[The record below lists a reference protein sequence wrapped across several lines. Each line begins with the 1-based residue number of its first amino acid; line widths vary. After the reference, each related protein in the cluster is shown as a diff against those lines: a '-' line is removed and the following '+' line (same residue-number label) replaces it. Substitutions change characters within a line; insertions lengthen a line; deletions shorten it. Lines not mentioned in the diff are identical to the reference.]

1 MADTLAQRLQQV
13 ASALESFQQQPL
25 PLAAE
30 GLLKTLGYSSD
41 KRIDLGNKP
50 TDFVAKLRQFSQTPS
65 AFEDARAEVAS
76 WRSAHFLFQLTN
88 DEIPSLMLGQR
99 SFSTAD
105 SVHAQQLESFLF
117 LAIALDGE
125 DWSRS
130 ALARITRELNR
141 AFPMPAIVMFQ
152 HGNRLSVAVIDRR
165 AHKRDAA
172 RDVMTDRISIIKD
185 IRCSQPHAAHLRI
198 LAALA
203 ADTLA
208 ESAKRPSNFR
218 ELYDA
223 WLSAL
228 SVQELNKKF
237 YTELAHWYFWARTQV
252 QFPPAAP
259 KDDEGFQSIA
269 VIRLLTR
276 LIFVWFIKEKGLVPD
291 RLFDAQALSSFLK
304 ESPLE
309 PDGFGYYQAI
319 LQNLFFAT
327 LNVELGDDEQ
337 GRARRRWA
345 DTKVVSEH
353 YLVPNIY
360 RFSEQF
366 KEPDEALDK
375 LFGSVPFLNG
385 GLFECL
391 DRELTEPDLKRDPTQ
406 RRFATEEKARSKT
419 YLVLRADGFSRR
431 AESQARVPNRI
442 FFGSTKADLSGP
454 LGDTKRSRDVEVKGL
469 LDIFAN
475 YKFTVDEN
483 TPVEEEVALDPEL
496 LGKVFENLLASYNK
510 DTKTSARKQS
520 GSFYTPR
527 VVVDYM
533 VDEALVVAFSNALL
547 GAHAGTLAGHPAS
560 HRAPTVNDVLDLGTS
575 SGDLALDAPDVPDA
589 PDGDVVDATPDRPQ
603 ADGTATR
610 LRHLLGYREEA
621 HRFSAPEVETLI
633 AAIEQLKVL
642 DPACGSGAYPMG
654 VLAKLVHVLRKL
666 DPDNRLWRARN
677 RAPLEAQLAAAKTT
691 PDPASRAQ
699 RVDDAQAAFRKFDTT
714 FDANQADYT
723 RKLFLIE
730 KCIHGVDIQPIAVQI
745 AKLRFFIALIVEQK
759 KREGLDNFGLTSLPN
774 LETKIVAADSLLPI
788 PRQGKQQSLLDD
800 PRIAEVEEA
809 LREAS
814 AGYFSARTRRIKLA
828 RRERIQLLHD
838 RLCALLQ
845 ENSLVT
851 VADAR
856 RMAAY
861 DPFDQ
866 NAHAGFFDVEWMF
879 GMHRDARHGE
889 GVFDIVIGNPPYVRH
904 EELADYKPQFK
915 KLYECASG
923 TADLYVY
930 FYERSMQLLKPQ
942 GALSFITS
950 NKWYRAGYG
959 KALRTYL
966 RGHARL
972 LSIIDFGDE
981 AVFTALAYPTIV
993 IAQKRD
999 LPLNPPPEADKV
1011 RALNWS
1017 KEQEVE
1023 QFPMVFAS
1031 TAFAVPQSELK
1042 PGGWQLEPPVQRQL
1056 LQRLRIAGTPLG
1068 DYCKGRFY
1076 YGIKTGLNEAFV
1088 IDGARRNE
1096 LIAKDARS
1104 AEIIKPYLRGR
1115 DVQRW
1120 CATPEDQ
1127 WLIFIPWHF
1136 PLHEDTSIAQAS
1148 SQAERLFRRDFPAV
1162 YSHLKQFMPQLQG
1175 RDQRETGILYEW
1187 YALQRFREF
1196 WREFETPKIVLR
1208 RFMDKPTY
1216 AYDDRGFYINNA
1228 LSIVAGATPFLACVL
1243 NSPCTWWFLKAT
1255 CTDLQGGFIQAHN
1268 NNQAP
1273 IPIPKA
1279 TDDERTAL
1287 DGLGRV
1293 LCVSAAGGFG
1303 ARFEQ
1308 LINGLVYELFF
1319 PEDLHAAGI
1328 RLFDACERE
1337 HITRLSA
1344 LQGPALQTEAEALA
1358 ERIFSNSHPIYA
1370 MLFDLQALDVVRTI
1384 EARD

>member
-1 MADTLAQRLQQV
+1 M
-13 ASALESFQQQPL
+13 
-25 PLAAE
+25 
-30 GLLKTLGYSSD
+30 
-41 KRIDLGNKP
+41 
-50 TDFVAKLRQFSQTPS
+50 
-65 AFEDARAEVAS
+65 
-76 WRSAHFLFQLTN
+76 
-88 DEIPSLMLGQR
+88 
-99 SFSTAD
+99 
-105 SVHAQQLESFLF
+105 
-117 LAIALDGE
+117 
-125 DWSRS
+125 
-130 ALARITRELNR
+130 
-141 AFPMPAIVMFQ
+141 
-152 HGNRLSVAVIDRR
+152 
-165 AHKRDAA
+165 
-172 RDVMTDRISIIKD
+172 
-185 IRCSQPHAAHLRI
+185 
-198 LAALA
+198 
-203 ADTLA
+203 
-208 ESAKRPSNFR
+208 
-218 ELYDA
+218 
-223 WLSAL
+223 
-228 SVQELNKKF
+228 
-237 YTELAHWYFWARTQV
+237 
-252 QFPPAAP
+252 
-259 KDDEGFQSIA
+259 
-269 VIRLLTR
+269 
-276 LIFVWFIKEKGLVPD
+276 IFVWFIKEKGLVPE
-291 RLFDAQALSSFLK
+291 RLFDAQALGGFLK

-327 LNVELGDDEQ
+327 LNVELGDDEH

-345 DTKVVSEH
+345 ADTKAANEH

-366 KEPDEALDK
+366 KKPDQALDE
-375 LFGSVPFLNG
+375 LFGGVPFLNG

-406 RRFATEEKARSKT
+406 RKLATEEKTRSRT

-442 FFGSTKADLSGP
+442 FFGSTQADLSSA
-454 LGDTKRSRDVEVKGL
+454 LGDTKRSRDIEVKGL

-510 DTKTSARKQS
+510 DTKKNARKQS

-533 VDEALVVAFSNALL
+533 VDEALVVAFSNALE
-547 GAHAGTLAGHPAS
+547 GSAESKNFA
-560 HRAPTVNDVLDLGTS
+560 
-575 SGDLALDAPDVPDA
+575 
-589 PDGDVVDATPDRPQ
+589 
-603 ADGTATR
+603 AD
-610 LRHLLGYREEA
+610 LRHLLGYREEV

-633 AAIEQLKVL
+633 SAIEQLKVL

-699 RVDDAQAAFRKFDTT
+699 RVDDAEAALRKFDAT

-788 PRQGKQQSLLDD
+788 PRQDKQKSLLDD

-814 AGYFSARTRRIKLA
+814 AGYFSARTRRTKLA
-828 RRERIQLLHD
+828 RRERIQQLHD

-851 VADAR
+851 GADAQ

-966 RGHARL
+966 RSHARL
-972 LSIIDFGDE
+972 LSIIDFGDTG
-981 AVFTALAYPTIV
+981 VFDALAYPTIV

-999 LPLNPPPEADKV
+999 APLNPPPESDEV
-1011 RALNWS
+1011 LALAWG
-1017 KEQEVE
+1017 KELAIE
-1023 QFPMVFAS
+1023 QFPLIFAES
-1031 TAFAVPQSELK
+1031 AFAVPQSELK
-1042 PGGWQLEPPVQRQL
+1042 VEGWHLELPLKRQL
-1056 LQRLRIAGTPLG
+1056 LQRLRKAGTPLG
-1068 DYCKGRFY
+1068 EYCKGRFY

-1088 IDGARRNE
+1088 IDGLRRAQ
-1096 LIAKDARS
+1096 LIADDPKS
-1104 AEIIKPYLRGR
+1104 AEVIKPYLRGR
-1115 DVQRW
+1115 DVKRW
-1120 CATPEDQ
+1120 RATSEDL
-1127 WLIFIPWHF
+1127 WLLYIPWHF
-1136 PLHEDTSIAQAS
+1136 PLHLDSSIVGAS
-1148 SQAERLFRRDFPAV
+1148 KDAERAFKSQYPAV
-1162 YSHLKQFMPQLQG
+1162 YSHLKGFKAELTA
-1175 RDQRETGILYEW
+1175 RNAAETGIRYEW
-1187 YALQRFREF
+1187 YALQRWGADYWQEF
-1196 WREFETPKIVLR
+1196 VEPKIVLG
-1208 RFMDKPTY
+1208 RFMDKATY
-1216 AYDDRGFYINNA
+1216 SFDADGRYPNNA
-1228 LSIVAGATPFLACVL
+1228 LSMIAGATPFLACVL
-1243 NSPCTWWFLKAT
+1243 NSSTSWWFLKST

-1273 IPIPKA
+1273 IPVPSS
-1279 TDDERTAL
+1279 
-1287 DGLGRV
+1287 
-1293 LCVSAAGGFG
+1293 SAAQRGLLDAIGQTLASG
-1303 ARFEQ
+1303 LLLNTTARFEQ

-1319 PEDLHAAGI
+1319 PDDLHAAGI

-1337 HITRLSA
+1337 QITRLA
-1344 LQGPALQTEAEALA
+1344 TLQGAALQTEAEALA

-1370 MLFDLQALDVVRTI
+1370 MLFDLQALDVVRII

>member
-1 MADTLAQRLQQV
+1 MADAQAQRLQQI
-13 ASALESFQQQPL
+13 AGALDSFNQQPL
-25 PLAAE
+25 PLAAA

-41 KRIDLGNKP
+41 KSIDLGSRP
-50 TDFVAKLRQFSQTPS
+50 ADFVAKLRQFSQTPS
-65 AFEDARAEVAS
+65 AFDDVRAEVAQ
-76 WRSAHFLFQLTN
+76 WHSAHFLFQLTN

-99 SFSTAD
+99 SFSTAA
-105 SVHAQQLESFLF
+105 SVHAQQLESFVF
-117 LAIALDGE
+117 LAIALNSE

-141 AFPMPAIVMFQ
+141 AFPMPAIVVFR
-152 HGNRLSVAVIDRR
+152 HGSRLSIAVIDRR

-185 IRCSQPHAAHLRI
+185 IRFSQPHAAHLRI

-203 ADTLA
+203 ADTLS

-223 WLSAL
+223 WLNAL

-276 LIFVWFIKEKGLVPD
+276 LIFVWFIKEKGLVPE

-309 PDGFGYYQAI
+309 PDGHGYYQAI

-327 LNVELGDDEQ
+327 LNVELGDDEH

-345 DTKVVSEH
+345 DTKAVSEH

-366 KEPDEALDK
+366 NNPNQALDE
-375 LFGSVPFLNG
+375 LFGAVPFLNG

-406 RRFATEEKARSKT
+406 RKFATEERARTKT

-431 AESQARVPNRI
+431 AESQARVPNRV
-442 FFGSTKADLSGP
+442 FFGSTQADLSSA
-454 LGDTKRSRDVEVKGL
+454 LGDSKRSRDIEVKGL

-533 VDEALVVAFSNALL
+533 VDEALVVAFSNAF
-547 GAHAGTLAGHPAS
+547 ASTASTPAPDR
-560 HRAPTVNDVLDLGTS
+560 RATTVNAVLDLGPGG
-575 SGDLALDAPDVPDA
+575 GDLDLDVPATLASDE
-589 PDGDVVDATPDRPQ
+589 GDVTPAPARD
-603 ADGTATR
+603 DSMTTR

-621 HRFSAPEVETLI
+621 HRFSAPEAETLI
-633 AAIEQLKVL
+633 SAIEQLKVL

-677 RAPLEAQLAAAKTT
+677 RAGLEKQLLIAKNET
-691 PDPASRAQ
+691 PDPAARAQ
-699 RVDDAQAAFRKFDTT
+699 RVDDAEAALRKFDAT

-788 PRQGKQQSLLDD
+788 PRQDKQKSLLDD

-814 AGYFSARTRRIKLA
+814 AGYFSARTRRTKVA
-828 RRERIQLLHD
+828 RRERIQQLHD
-838 RLCALLQ
+838 RLCELLQ

-851 VADAR
+851 GADAQ

-950 NKWYRAGYG
+950 NKWYRSGYG
-959 KALRTYL
+959 KALRTYM
-966 RGHARL
+966 RSHAKL
-972 LSIIDFGDE
+972 MSIIDFGDE

-993 IAQKRD
+993 VAQKRESPVMSQRETNEV
-999 LPLNPPPEADKV
+999 L
-1011 RALNWS
+1011 ALNWS
-1017 KEQEVE
+1017 KDQSID
-1023 QFPMVFAS
+1023 QFPLVFAYE
-1031 TAFAVPQSELK
+1031 AFEVSQADLK
-1042 PGGWQLEPPVQRQL
+1042 PEGWQLERPVKRQL
-1056 LQRLRIAGTPLG
+1056 LQRMRLAGLPLG
-1068 DYCKGRFY
+1068 KYCDEHFY

-1088 IDGARRNE
+1088 IDSEQRAQ
-1096 LIAKDARS
+1096 LIAEDPKS
-1104 AEIIKPYLRGR
+1104 AEIIKPFVRGR
-1115 DVQRW
+1115 DVKRW
-1120 CATPEDQ
+1120 NV
-1127 WLIFIPWHF
+1127 
-1136 PLHEDTSIAQAS
+1136 AQQGLWIVFARHGIDIK
-1148 SQAERLFRRDFPAV
+1148 QFPAIHS
-1162 YSHLKQFMPQLQG
+1162 YLKHFKKRLMPRPDSWDESRQG
-1175 RDQRETGILYEW
+1175 TWPGRKAGSYKW
-1187 YALQRFREF
+1187 
-1196 WREFETPKIVLR
+1196 FEIQDNVAYWEYFESPKIVYPDIYLHQS
-1208 RFMDKPTY
+1208 FSWDTQGLYPANTCYFIPTDEKWLCGLLNTP
-1216 AYDDRGFYINNA
+1216 AIEWFYEQIANR
-1228 LSIVAGATPFLACVL
+1228 I
-1243 NSPCTWWFLKAT
+1243 
-1255 CTDLQGGFIQAHN
+1255 QGGYLRAFSDRMQTV
-1268 NNQAP
+1268 P
-1273 IPIPKA
+1273 IPPASLAQQTIIEALVTAVIEIDDPK
-1279 TDDERTAL
+1279 
-1287 DGLGRV
+1287 V
-1293 LCVSAAGGFG
+1293 
-1303 ARFEQ
+1303 EQ

-1319 PEDLHAAGI
+1319 PNDLHTAGI

-1337 HITRLSA
+1337 HIARLA
-1344 LQGPALQTEAEALA
+1344 TLEGAKLQTEAEALA

-1370 MLFDLQALDVVRTI
+1370 MLFDLQALDVVRLI

>member
-1 MADTLAQRLQQV
+1 MADAQAQRRLQI
-13 ASALESFQQQPL
+13 ASALDSFNQQPL
-25 PLAAE
+25 PIAAA

-41 KRIDLGNKP
+41 KSIALSSRP
-50 TDFVAKLRQFSQTPS
+50 ADFVAELRQFSQTPS
-65 AFEDARAEVAS
+65 AFDDARAEVAL
-76 WRSAHFLFQLTN
+76 WRGAHFLFQLTN
-88 DEIPSLMLGQR
+88 DEIPSLMLGQC
-99 SFSTAD
+99 SFSTAA
-105 SVHAQQLESFLF
+105 SVHAQQVESFVF

-141 AFPMPAIVMFQ
+141 AFPMPAIVVFR
-152 HGNRLSVAVIDRR
+152 HGMRLSIAVIDRR

-185 IRCSQPHAAHLRI
+185 IRFGKPHTAHLHI

-203 ADTLA
+203 ADNLS

-223 WLSAL
+223 WLNAL

-276 LIFVWFIKEKGLVPD
+276 LIFVWFIKEKGLVPE
-291 RLFDAQALSSFLK
+291 RLFDAQALGGFLK
-304 ESPLE
+304 ESPRD
-309 PDGFGYYQAI
+309 PDGYGYYQAI

-345 DTKVVSEH
+345 DTKAVSAH

-360 RFSEQF
+360 RFAEAF
-366 KEPDEALDK
+366 KNPDQALDE
-375 LFGSVPFLNG
+375 LFGEIPFLNG

-391 DRELTEPDLKRDPTQ
+391 DRELTDRDLQRDPGL
-406 RRFATEEKARSKT
+406 RELATEEKTRNKT

-431 AESQARVPNRI
+431 AESQAKVPNRI
-442 FFGSTKADLSGP
+442 FFGSTQADLSSA
-454 LGDTKRSRDVEVKGL
+454 LGDTKKARDIAVKGL

-510 DTKTSARKQS
+510 DTKTTARKQS

-533 VDEALVVAFSNALL
+533 VDEALVVAFSNAFLS
-547 GAHAGTLAGHPAS
+547 AIPSAAAAPATGR
-560 HRAPTVNDVLDLGTS
+560 RAPKVNAINAVLDFGLG
-575 SGDLALDAPDVPDA
+575 SGDLALDTPAAPTDDEGEAVNVA
-589 PDGDVVDATPDRPQ
+589 SAATAGDD
-603 ADGTATR
+603 TAAR
-610 LRHLLGYREEA
+610 LRHLLGYRDEA
-621 HRFSAPEVETLI
+621 HRFSTPEVETLI
-633 AAIEQLKVL
+633 SAIEQLKVL

-666 DPDNRLWRARN
+666 DHDNQRWRARN

-699 RVDDAQAAFRKFDTT
+699 RVDDAESALRKFDTT

-759 KREGLDNFGLTSLPN
+759 KREGLENYGLTSLPN
-774 LETKIVAADSLLPI
+774 LETKIVAADTLLPI
-788 PRQGKQQSLLDD
+788 PRQNRQASLLDD

-814 AGYFSARTRRIKLA
+814 AGYFSARTRSTKLK
-828 RRERIQLLHD
+828 RRASVQQLHD
-838 RLCALLQ
+838 RLCELLQ

-851 VADAR
+851 QADAR

-866 NAHAGFFDVEWMF
+866 NGHADFFDVEWMF

-904 EELADYKPQFK
+904 EELAEYKPLFK

-959 KALRTYL
+959 KGLRTYL
-966 RGHARL
+966 RSHAKLR
-972 LSIIDFGDE
+972 SIIDFGDE

-993 IAQKRD
+993 IAQKR
-999 LPLNPPPEADKV
+999 EAPQDPSETDEIL
-1011 RALNWS
+1011 ALNWS
-1017 KEQEVE
+1017 KEQTVE
-1023 QFPMVFAS
+1023 QFPLVFAES
-1031 TAFAVPQSELK
+1031 AFAVQQGGLK
-1042 PGGWQLEPPVQRQL
+1042 PGGWQIEPPVKRQL
-1056 LQRLRIAGTPLG
+1056 LQRLRNAGTPLG
-1068 DYCKGRFY
+1068 QYCKGRFY

-1088 IDGARRNE
+1088 IDGERRAQ
-1096 LIAKDARS
+1096 LITDDPKS
-1104 AEIIKPYLRGR
+1104 AEIIKPFLRGK
-1115 DVQRW
+1115 DVKRW
-1120 CATPEDQ
+1120 RLDPQDRWIVFTRHGVD
-1127 WLIFIPWHF
+1127 I
-1136 PLHEDTSIAQAS
+1136 
-1148 SQAERLFRRDFPAV
+1148 ERFPAIHA
-1162 YSHLKQFMPQLQG
+1162 YLKRFKKQLMPRPAEWDEERHGSWPG
-1175 RDQRETGILYEW
+1175 RKAGSYEW
-1187 YALQRFREF
+1187 YEIQDNVAY
-1196 WREFETPKIVLR
+1196 WKEFELPKIIYPDIALSPQ
-1208 RFMDKPTY
+1208 FAWDE
-1216 AYDDRGFYINNA
+1216 RGFFGADTTFFIPSPPQHLLALLNSSVCSWFLSQISPSVQNGYFRFKSIYCEQIPIPSVHLLHANA
-1228 LSIVAGATPFLACVL
+1228 LSSLGAAVAL
-1243 NSPCTWWFLKAT
+1243 SE
-1255 CTDLQGGFIQAHN
+1255 H
-1268 NNQAP
+1268 
-1273 IPIPKA
+1273 
-1279 TDDERTAL
+1279 
-1287 DGLGRV
+1287 
-1293 LCVSAAGGFG
+1293 SS

-1319 PEDLHAAGI
+1319 PDDLHDAGI
-1328 RLFDACERE
+1328 RLFDACEHE
-1337 HITRLSA
+1337 NVAHLAT
-1344 LQGPALQTEAEALA
+1344 LQGTALQTEAEALGD
-1358 ERIFSNSHPIYA
+1358 RIFSNSHPIYA
-1370 MLFDLQALDVVRTI
+1370 MLFDLQALDVVRII

>member
-1 MADTLAQRLQQV
+1 MADAQAQRLQQI
-13 ASALESFQQQPL
+13 ASALDSFSQQAL
-25 PLAAE
+25 PLAAV

-41 KRIDLGNKP
+41 KTIDLGSRP
-50 TDFVAKLRQFSQTPS
+50 ADFVARLHQFSQTPS
-65 AFEDARAEVAS
+65 AFDDARAKVAQ

-99 SFSTAD
+99 SFSTAA
-105 SVHAQQLESFLF
+105 SVHAQQLESFVF

-141 AFPMPAIVMFQ
+141 AFPMPAIVAFR
-152 HGNRLSVAVIDRR
+152 HEDRLSIAVIDRR

-185 IRCSQPHAAHLRI
+185 IRFSQPHAAHLRI

-203 ADTLA
+203 ADTLS

-223 WLSAL
+223 WLNAL

-276 LIFVWFIKEKGLVPD
+276 LIFVWFIKEKGLVPE
-291 RLFDAQALSSFLK
+291 RLFDAQALGGFLK

-309 PDGFGYYQAI
+309 PDGCGYYQAI

-345 DTKVVSEH
+345 DTKAVSEH

-360 RFSEQF
+360 RFAEQF
-366 KEPDEALDK
+366 NNPDQALDE
-375 LFGSVPFLNG
+375 LFGAVPFLNG

-391 DRELTEPDLKRDPTQ
+391 DRELTEPDLKRDPAQ
-406 RRFATEEKARSKT
+406 RKFATEEKTRSRT
-419 YLVLRADGFSRR
+419 FLVLRADGFSRR

-442 FFGSTKADLSGP
+442 FFGSTQADLSGA
-454 LGDTKRSRDVEVKGL
+454 LGDTKRSRDIEVKGL

-510 DTKTSARKQS
+510 DTKTTARKQS

-533 VDEALVVAFSNALL
+533 VDEALVVAFSNAFTST
-547 GAHAGTLAGHPAS
+547 ASTPAP
-560 HRAPTVNDVLDLGTS
+560 HRRATTVNAVLDLGPGG
-575 SGDLALDAPDVPDA
+575 GDLDLDVP
-589 PDGDVVDATPDRPQ
+589 ATLASDEDSAVPARD
-603 ADGTATR
+603 DSMATR

-621 HRFSAPEVETLI
+621 HRFSAAETETLI
-633 AAIEQLKVL
+633 SAIEQLKVL

-677 RAPLEAQLAAAKTT
+677 RTPLEAQLVAAKTT

-699 RVDDAQAAFRKFDTT
+699 RVDDAEAALRKFAAT

-759 KREGLDNFGLTSLPN
+759 KREGLANFGLTSLPN

-788 PRQGKQQSLLDD
+788 PRQDKQKSLLDD
-800 PRIAEVEEA
+800 PRIAEVEDA

-814 AGYFSARTRRIKLA
+814 AGYFSARTRRTKLA
-828 RRERIQLLHD
+828 RRERIQQLHD

-851 VADAR
+851 GADAQ

-879 GMHRDARHGE
+879 GMHRDPRHGE

-904 EELADYKPQFK
+904 EELAEYKPQFK

-966 RGHARL
+966 RSHARL
-972 LSIIDFGDE
+972 LSIINFGDTD
-981 AVFTALAYPTIV
+981 VFDALAYPTIV
-993 IAQKRD
+993 IARKRD
-999 LPLNPPPEADKV
+999 MPLNPPPDADEV
-1011 RALNWS
+1011 LALNWS
-1017 KEQEVE
+1017 KEQPVE
-1023 QFPMVFAS
+1023 QFPIVFLES
-1031 TAFAVPQSELK
+1031 AFPVPQGELK
-1042 PGGWQLEPPVQRQL
+1042 TEGWQLELPLERKL
-1056 LQRLRIAGTPLG
+1056 LQRMRLAGMPLG
-1068 DYCKGRFY
+1068 EYCGGRFY
-1076 YGIKTGLNEAFV
+1076 YGIKTGFNDAFIV
-1088 IDGARRNE
+1088 DGERRAQLVRDDPN
-1096 LIAKDARS
+1096 AAS
-1104 AEIIKPYLRGR
+1104 IIRPLLRGR
-1115 DVQRW
+1115 DLKRW
-1120 CATPEDQ
+1120 RVEFAD
-1127 WLIFIPWHF
+1127 WYLIRVESSENRDHPWSGM
-1136 PLHEDTSIAQAS
+1136 PARE
-1148 SQAERLFRRDFPAV
+1148 AERSFARAFPSVRDFFHEHRQALV
-1162 YSHLKQFMPQLQG
+1162 DRYDQG
-1175 RDQRETGILYEW
+1175 KFFWELRACAYWAEFDQ
-1187 YALQRFREF
+1187 
-1196 WREFETPKIVLR
+1196 PKIILG

-1216 AYDDRGFYINNA
+1216 AFDADGRYTNNA
-1228 LSIVAGATPFLACVL
+1228 LSMIAGVTPFLACVL
-1243 NSPCTWWFLKAT
+1243 NSSTSWWFLKST

-1268 NNQAP
+1268 SNQTP
-1273 IPIPKA
+1273 IPVPNSSVAQRDLLDVIGQ
-1279 TDDERTAL
+1279 TLAL
-1287 DGLGRV
+1287 SPLSNTR
-1293 LCVSAAGGFG
+1293 AQ
-1303 ARFEQ
+1303 FEQ
-1308 LINGLVYELFF
+1308 LVNGLVYELFF
-1319 PEDLHAAGI
+1319 PDDLHTAGI

-1337 HITRLSA
+1337 HITHLA
-1344 LQGPALQTEAEALA
+1344 TLQGAALQTEADALA

-1370 MLFDLQALDVVRTI
+1370 MLFDLQALDVVRII
-1384 EARD
+1384 EERD

>member
-1 MADTLAQRLQQV
+1 MADPQAQRLQQIADALGSFRQQALPV
-13 ASALESFQQQPL
+13 ATV
-25 PLAAE
+25 
-30 GLLKTLGYSSD
+30 GLLGVLGYRSD
-41 KRIDLGNKP
+41 KTVDLGKQP
-50 TDFVAKLRQFSQTPS
+50 ADFVANLSQLSRAPS
-65 AFEDARAEVAS
+65 TFDAARAEVTQ
-76 WRSAHFLFQLTN
+76 WRSAYFVFQLTN
-88 DEIPSLMLGQR
+88 DEIPSLMLGQG
-99 SFSTAD
+99 SFSTAAA
-105 SVHAQQLESFLF
+105 VHPQQIESFVF
-117 LAIALDGE
+117 LAIALEGE

-130 ALARITRELNR
+130 ALARIARELNR
-141 AFPMPAIVMFQ
+141 AFPMPAIVVFR
-152 HGNRLSVAVIDRR
+152 HGDRLSIAVIDRR

-172 RDVMTDRISIIKD
+172 HDVMTDRISIIKD
-185 IRCSQPHAAHLRI
+185 IRLSQPHAAHLRI

-203 ADTLA
+203 ADTLGQ
-208 ESAKRPSNFR
+208 SAKRPNNFR

-223 WLSAL
+223 WLNAL
-228 SVQELNKKF
+228 SVQELNRKF

-276 LIFVWFIKEKGLVPD
+276 LIFVWFIKEKGLVPE
-291 RLFDAQALSSFLK
+291 RLFDAHALGSFLK
-304 ESPLE
+304 ESPLD
-309 PDGFGYYQAI
+309 PDGCGYYQAI

-345 DTKVVSEH
+345 DTKAVSEH

-360 RFSEQF
+360 RFAEQF
-366 KEPDEALDK
+366 KQPDQALDE
-375 LFGSVPFLNG
+375 LFGAVPFLNG

-391 DRELTEPDLKRDPTQ
+391 DRELTEPDLKRDSLLRQ
-406 RRFATEEKARSKT
+406 FATEEKTRSRT

-431 AESQARVPNRI
+431 VDSQARVPNRV
-442 FFGSTKADLSGP
+442 FFGSTQADLSGA
-454 LGDTKRSRDVEVKGL
+454 LGDTKRSRHVEVKGL

-496 LGKVFENLLASYNK
+496 LGKVFENLLASFNK
-510 DTKTSARKQS
+510 DTKISARKQS

-533 VDEALVVAFSNALL
+533 VDEALVVAFANAL
-547 GAHAGTLAGHPAS
+547 ANAEPAPKRGP
-560 HRAPTVNDVLDLGTS
+560 RAPAVNAVLDLAPG
-575 SGDLALDAPDVPDA
+575 SGDLAFGSPAETEDDAKPAAAV
-589 PDGDVVDATPDRPQ
+589 
-603 ADGTATR
+603 ADSTAAR

-621 HRFSAPEVETLI
+621 HRLSAREVETLI

-677 RAPLEAQLAAAKTT
+677 RAPLEAQLGAAKTT

-699 RVDDAQAAFRKFDTT
+699 RVDDAEAALRKFDAT

-788 PRQGKQQSLLDD
+788 PRQDKQRSLLDD

-809 LREAS
+809 LRGAS
-814 AGYFSARTRRIKLA
+814 AGYFSARTRRKKLA
-828 RRERIQLLHD
+828 QRERIQQLHD

-851 VADAR
+851 GADAR

-930 FYERSMQLLKPQ
+930 FYERAMQLLKPQ

-966 RGHARL
+966 RSHARL

-993 IAQKRD
+993 IAQKRVA
-999 LPLNPPPEADKV
+999 PQNPPPGTDEV
-1011 RALNWS
+1011 MALNWS
-1017 KEQEVE
+1017 KEQTVE
-1023 QFPMVFAS
+1023 RFPQVFADE
-1031 TAFAVPQSELK
+1031 AFAFPQGDLSGEGWSLQPAAGRKLLK
-1042 PGGWQLEPPVQRQL
+1042 AIRSRGEPLHIFCRSRVFRGVTTGHNKAFVVSDQERRQL
-1056 LQRLRIAGTPLG
+1056 IAA
-1068 DYCKGRFY
+1068 DSS
-1076 YGIKTGLNEAFV
+1076 
-1088 IDGARRNE
+1088 
-1096 LIAKDARS
+1096 S
-1104 AEIIKPYLRGR
+1104 AELIKPYLSGKELE
-1115 DVQRW
+1115 RW
-1120 CATPEDQ
+1120 KLPSVDNY
-1127 WLIFIPWHF
+1127 LIFV
-1136 PLHEDTSIAQAS
+1136 
-1148 SQAERLFRRDFPAV
+1148 RRGTNLSRYPAIRR
-1162 YSHLKQFMPQLQG
+1162 HLSRFKRQLTPKPTDWDDVVSGKWYG
-1175 RDQRETGILYEW
+1175 RKPGSYEW
-1187 YALQRFREF
+1187 
-1196 WREFETPKIVLR
+1196 FEIQDNIAYWNDFERSKIVSTKVSIR
-1208 RFMDKPTY
+1208 PT
-1216 AYDDRGFYINNA
+1216 FA
-1228 LSIVAGATPFLACVL
+1228 LDQSGCFLGNTSYFLAPPDHHLYLLGLL
-1243 NSPCTWWFLKAT
+1243 NSTVSGYYCRSVFVDK
-1255 CTDLQGGFIQAHN
+1255 QGGWYEVQ
-1268 NNQAP
+1268 P
-1273 IPIPKA
+1273 
-1279 TDDERTAL
+1279 
-1287 DGLGRV
+1287 DGLDAFPV
-1293 LCVSAAGGFG
+1293 PAATESQCRTME
-1303 ARFEQ
+1303 ALVTSLLVVTNYRIEQ

-1319 PEDLHAAGI
+1319 PEDLHAASI
-1328 RLFDACERE
+1328 NLFDACERE
-1337 HITRLSA
+1337 NVARLA
-1344 LQGPALQTEAEALA
+1344 TLQGAVLQTEAEALA
-1358 ERIFSNSHPIYA
+1358 ERIFSNRHPIYA
-1370 MLFDLQALDVVRTI
+1370 MLFDLQALDVVRII

>member
-1 MADTLAQRLQQV
+1 MADAQAQRLQQI
-13 ASALESFQQQPL
+13 AGALDSVNQQPL
-25 PLAAE
+25 PLAAT

-41 KRIDLGNKP
+41 KTIDLGSRP
-50 TDFVAKLRQFSQTPS
+50 TDFVARLRQFSQTPS
-65 AFEDARAEVAS
+65 AFDDARAEVAL
-76 WRSAHFLFQLTN
+76 WHSAHFLFQLTN

-99 SFSTAD
+99 SFSTTA
-105 SVHAQQLESFLF
+105 SVHAQQLESFVF
-117 LAIALDGE
+117 LAIELDGE

-141 AFPMPAIVMFQ
+141 AFPMPVIVVFR
-152 HGNRLSVAVIDRR
+152 HGDRLSIAVIDRR

-185 IRCSQPHAAHLRI
+185 IRFCQPHAAHLRI
-198 LAALA
+198 LAALT
-203 ADTLA
+203 ADTLS
-208 ESAKRPSNFR
+208 ESAKRPNNFR
-218 ELYDA
+218 DLYDA
-223 WLSAL
+223 WLTAL

-237 YTELAHWYFWARTQV
+237 YTELAHWYFWARSQV

-276 LIFVWFIKEKGLVPD
+276 LIFVWFIKEKGLVPE
-291 RLFDAQALSSFLK
+291 RLFDAQALVGFLK

-309 PDGFGYYQAI
+309 PDGCGYYQAI

-345 DTKVVSEH
+345 DTKALSEH

-360 RFSEQF
+360 RFADQF
-366 KEPDEALDK
+366 NNPGQALDE
-375 LFGSVPFLNG
+375 LFGGVPFLNG

-391 DRELTEPDLKRDPTQ
+391 DRELTEPDLKRDPTL
-406 RRFATEEKARSKT
+406 RKFATEEKARSKT

-442 FFGSTKADLSGP
+442 FFGSTQADLSSA
-454 LGDTKRSRDVEVKGL
+454 LGDTKRSRDIEVKGL

-510 DTKTSARKQS
+510 DTKTTARKQS

-533 VDEALVVAFSNALL
+533 VDEALVVAFSNALT
-547 GAHAGTLAGHPAS
+547 GSAERENSA
-560 HRAPTVNDVLDLGTS
+560 
-575 SGDLALDAPDVPDA
+575 
-589 PDGDVVDATPDRPQ
+589 
-603 ADGTATR
+603 AD

-633 AAIEQLKVL
+633 NAIEQLKVL

-699 RVDDAQAAFRKFDTT
+699 RVDDAEAALRKFETT

-788 PRQGKQQSLLDD
+788 PRQDKQKSLLDD

-814 AGYFSARTRRIKLA
+814 AGYFSARTRRTKRA
-828 RRERIQLLHD
+828 RRERIQQLHD

-851 VADAR
+851 GADAQ

-966 RGHARL
+966 RSHSKL
-972 LSIIDFGDE
+972 ISIIDFGDE

-999 LPLNPPPEADKV
+999 VPLSPPPEADEML
-1011 RALNWS
+1011 ALNWS
-1017 KEQEVE
+1017 KEQPVE
-1023 QFPMVFAS
+1023 QFPLVFAA
-1031 TAFAVPQSELK
+1031 TAFAVSQAELK
-1042 PGGWQLEPPVQRQL
+1042 PEGWQLEPPRKRQL
-1056 LQRLRIAGTPLG
+1056 LQRMRLGGVPLG
-1068 DYCKGRFY
+1068 EYCHGHFY
-1076 YGIKTGLNEAFV
+1076 YGIKTGLNEAFI
-1088 IDGARRNE
+1088 IDGEQRAQ
-1096 LIAKDARS
+1096 LISEDSKS
-1104 AEIIKPYLRGR
+1104 SEIIKPFVRGR
-1115 DVQRW
+1115 DIKRW
-1120 CATPEDQ
+1120 KVEPQ
-1127 WLIFIPWHF
+1127 NLWIIFTRHGIDITQF
-1136 PLHEDTSIAQAS
+1136 PGVLSYLKPFKK
-1148 SQAERLFRRDFPAV
+1148 RLMPRPDAWDESRQGVWPGR
-1162 YSHLKQFMPQLQG
+1162 KQG
-1175 RDQRETGILYEW
+1175 SYEW
-1187 YALQRFREF
+1187 
-1196 WREFETPKIVLR
+1196 FEIQDNVAYWKDFESPKIVYPDIALSPQ
-1208 RFMDKPTY
+1208 F
-1216 AYDDRGFYINNA
+1216 AWEDRGFFTGDTTFFIPSPTRH
-1228 LSIVAGATPFLACVL
+1228 LLAVL
-1243 NSPCTWWFLKAT
+1243 NSSACSWFFS
-1255 CTDLQGGFIQAHN
+1255 QISPSIQN
-1268 NNQAP
+1268 GYYRFKSIYCKQ
-1273 IPIPKA
+1273 IPIPPTRA
-1279 TDDERTAL
+1279 NQADAL
-1287 DGLGRV
+1287 SSLAV
-1293 LCVSAAGGFG
+1293 VVAVSQHSG
-1303 ARFEQ
+1303 AKFEQ

-1319 PEDLHAAGI
+1319 PDDLHAAGI

-1337 HITRLSA
+1337 QITRLA
-1344 LQGPALQTEAEALA
+1344 TLEGPALQTETDALA
-1358 ERIFSNSHPIYA
+1358 ERIFNNSHPIYA
-1370 MLFDLQALDVVRTI
+1370 MLFDLKALDVVRII

>member
-1 MADTLAQRLQQV
+1 MADPQAQRLQQI
-13 ASALESFQQQPL
+13 AGALDSFNQQPL
-25 PLAAE
+25 PIAAA
-30 GLLKTLGYSSD
+30 GLLKTLGYDSD
-41 KRIDLGNKP
+41 KTIDLGSRP
-50 TDFVAKLRQFSQTPS
+50 ADFVAKLRQSSQAPS
-65 AFEDARAEVAS
+65 AFDDARADVAR
-76 WRSAHFLFQLTN
+76 WRGAHFLFQLTN

-99 SFSTAD
+99 SFSTSA
-105 SVHAQQLESFLF
+105 SVHAQQLESFVF

-141 AFPMPAIVMFQ
+141 AFPMPAIVVFR
-152 HGNRLSVAVIDRR
+152 HGDRVSIAVIDRR
-165 AHKRDAA
+165 THKRDAA

-185 IRCSQPHAAHLRI
+185 IRLGQPHAAHLRI
-198 LAALA
+198 LAALST
-203 ADTLA
+203 DTLS
-208 ESAKRPSNFR
+208 EGAKQPSNFR

-223 WLSAL
+223 WLNAL

-237 YTELAHWYFWARTQV
+237 YTELAYWYFWARTQV
-252 QFPPAAP
+252 QFPTAAP

-276 LIFVWFIKEKGLVPD
+276 LIFVWFIKEKGLVPE
-291 RLFDAQALSSFLK
+291 RLFDAKALAGFLK

-309 PDGFGYYQAI
+309 PSGYGYYQAI

-345 DTKVVSEH
+345 DTRAVSEH

-360 RFSEQF
+360 RFAEQF
-366 KEPDEALDK
+366 NNPSEALDE
-375 LFGSVPFLNG
+375 LFGAVPFLNG

-391 DRELTEPDLKRDPTQ
+391 DRELTESDLKRDPTQ
-406 RRFATEEKARSKT
+406 RKFATEEKARSKT

-442 FFGSTKADLSGP
+442 FFGSTQADLSGA
-454 LGDTKRSRDVEVKGL
+454 LGDTRRSRNIEVKGL

-510 DTKTSARKQS
+510 DTKKSARKQS

-533 VDEALVVAFSNALL
+533 VDEALVVAFSNAL
-547 GAHAGTLAGHPAS
+547 ASASPAS
-560 HRAPTVNDVLDLGTS
+560 SGGRRAPKVNAVNAVLDFGLG
-575 SGDLALDAPDVPDA
+575 SGDLELDTLAAGPGEEDESGPFK
-589 PDGDVVDATPDRPQ
+589 
-603 ADGTATR
+603 ADGNAGDITATR
-610 LRHLLGYREEA
+610 LRHLLSYREEA
-621 HRFSAPEVETLI
+621 HRFSAPEVESLI
-633 AAIEQLKVL
+633 SAIEQLKVL

-691 PDPASRAQ
+691 PDPAARAQ
-699 RVDDAQAAFRKFDTT
+699 RVDDAEAALRKFETT

-759 KREGLDNFGLTSLPN
+759 KRDGLDNFGLTSLPN

-788 PRQGKQQSLLDD
+788 PRQDKQKSLLDD

-814 AGYFSARTRRIKLA
+814 AGYFSARTRRTKLA
-828 RRERIQLLHD
+828 RRERIQQLHD
-838 RLCALLQ
+838 RLCELLQ

-851 VADAR
+851 GADAH

-866 NAHAGFFDVEWMF
+866 NTHAGFFDVEWMF

-915 KLYECASG
+915 RLYECASG

-966 RGHARL
+966 CSHAKL
-972 LSIIDFGDE
+972 VSIIDFGDE
-981 AVFTALAYPTIV
+981 AVFTALAYPTILV
-993 IAQKRD
+993 AQKRD
-999 LPLNPPPEADKV
+999 APLNPPPEADEV
-1011 RALNWS
+1011 LVLNWN
-1017 KEQEVE
+1017 KEQTVE
-1023 QFPMVFAS
+1023 QFPLLFS
-1031 TAFAVPQSELK
+1031 EEAFAVSQTELK
-1042 PGGWQLEPPVQRQL
+1042 SDGWQLEPPLKRQL
-1056 LQRLRIAGTPLG
+1056 LKLMRLRGVPLG
-1068 DYCKGRFY
+1068 EYCNGRFY
-1076 YGIKTGLNEAFV
+1076 RGPVTGLNEAFI
-1088 IDGARRNE
+1088 IDGEQRAQ
-1096 LIAKDARS
+1096 LIADDGRS
-1104 AEIIKPYLRGR
+1104 AEIIKPFLRGR
-1115 DVQRW
+1115 DAKRW
-1120 CATPEDQ
+1120 KVEQNNHWIVFTRPGIDIGQ
-1127 WLIFIPWHF
+1127 
-1136 PLHEDTSIAQAS
+1136 
-1148 SQAERLFRRDFPAV
+1148 FPAV
-1162 YSHLKQFMPQLQG
+1162 LSYLKHFKKRLMPRPDSWDERQHGNWPG
-1175 RDQRETGILYEW
+1175 RKAGSYEW
-1187 YALQRFREF
+1187 FEIQDNVAYWL
-1196 WREFETPKIVLR
+1196 EFESSKIVYPDIYLHQS
-1208 RFMDKPTY
+1208 FSWDTQGLYPANTCYFIPTDQKWLCGLLN
-1216 AYDDRGFYINNA
+1216 APAIEWFYEQIANR
-1228 LSIVAGATPFLACVL
+1228 I
-1243 NSPCTWWFLKAT
+1243 
-1255 CTDLQGGFIQAHN
+1255 QGGYLRAFSDRMQTV
-1268 NNQAP
+1268 P
-1273 IPIPKA
+1273 IPPASQVQQAII
-1279 TDDERTAL
+1279 ESL
-1287 DGLGRV
+1287 
-1293 LCVSAAGGFG
+1293 VSAVIEIDDP
-1303 ARFEQ
+1303 RVEQ

-1319 PEDLHAAGI
+1319 PDELHAAGI
-1328 RLFDACERE
+1328 RLFDACESE
-1337 HITRLSA
+1337 HITRLA
-1344 LQGPALQTEAEALA
+1344 TLQGAALQTEAEALA
-1358 ERIFSNSHPIYA
+1358 ERIFSNSHQIYA
-1370 MLFDLQALDVVRTI
+1370 MLFDLKALDVVRII

>member
-1 MADTLAQRLQQV
+1 MADPQALRLQQI
-13 ASALESFQQQPL
+13 ASALDCFSQQPM
-25 PLAAE
+25 PLAAA

-41 KRIDLGNKP
+41 KTIDLGTRP
-50 TDFVAKLRQFSQTPS
+50 ADFVAKLRQSSQTPS
-65 AFEDARAEVAS
+65 AFDDARAEVAL

-99 SFSTAD
+99 SFSTTA
-105 SVHAQQLESFLF
+105 SVYAQQLESFVF
-117 LAIALDGE
+117 LAIALDGD

-141 AFPMPAIVMFQ
+141 AFPMPAIVVFS
-152 HGNRLSVAVIDRR
+152 HGDRLSIAVIDRR

-185 IRCSQPHAAHLRI
+185 IRLNQPHAAHLRI

-203 ADTLA
+203 ADTLS

-223 WLSAL
+223 WLNAL

-252 QFPPAAP
+252 QFPPGAP

-276 LIFVWFIKEKGLVPD
+276 LIFVWFIKEKGLVPE
-291 RLFDAQALSSFLK
+291 RLFDAKALVGFLK

-309 PDGFGYYQAI
+309 PDGCGYYQAV

-337 GRARRRWA
+337 GQARRRWA
-345 DTKVVSEH
+345 DTKTVSEH

-360 RFSEQF
+360 RFAEQF
-366 KEPDEALDK
+366 KNPDQALHE
-375 LFGSVPFLNG
+375 LFGAVPFLNG

-391 DRELTEPDLKRDPTQ
+391 DRELTEPDLKRDATL
-406 RRFATEEKARSKT
+406 RKVATEEKARSRT

-431 AESQARVPNRI
+431 ADSQARVPNRI
-442 FFGSTKADLSGP
+442 FFGSTQADLSGA
-454 LGDTKRSRDVEVKGL
+454 LGDTKRSRGIEVKGL

-533 VDEALVVAFSNALL
+533 VDEALVVAFSNALA
-547 GAHAGTLAGHPAS
+547 GAVAG
-560 HRAPTVNDVLDLGTS
+560 DI
-575 SGDLALDAPDVPDA
+575 
-589 PDGDVVDATPDRPQ
+589 
-603 ADGTATR
+603 TAAR
-610 LRHLLGYREEA
+610 LRHLLGYREEM

-633 AAIEQLKVL
+633 SAIEQLKVL

-677 RAPLEAQLAAAKTT
+677 RAPLEVQLTAAKTT

-699 RVDDAQAAFRKFDTT
+699 RVDDAEATLRKFDTT

-788 PRQGKQQSLLDD
+788 PRQDKQKSLLDD

-814 AGYFSARTRRIKLA
+814 AGYFSARTRRTKLA
-828 RRERIQLLHD
+828 RRERIQQLHD

-851 VADAR
+851 GADAR

-904 EELADYKPQFK
+904 EELAEYKPQFK

-930 FYERSMQLLKPQ
+930 FYERSMQLLRPQ

-959 KALRTYL
+959 KALRTYM
-966 RGHARL
+966 RSHARL

-999 LPLNPPPEADKV
+999 VPLNPPPDADEV
-1011 RALNWS
+1011 LALNWS
-1017 KEQEVE
+1017 KEQPVE
-1023 QFPMVFAS
+1023 EFPLVFGEE
-1031 TAFAVPQSELK
+1031 AFPVSQAELK
-1042 PGGWQLEPPVQRQL
+1042 SEGWQLEPPVKRQL
-1056 LQRLRIAGTPLG
+1056 LQLMRLRGVPLG
-1068 DYCKGRFY
+1068 EYCNDRFY
-1076 YGIKTGLNEAFV
+1076 RGPVTGLNEAFV
-1088 IDGARRNE
+1088 INGDQRAQ
-1096 LIAKDARS
+1096 LIADDPRS
-1104 AEIIKPYLRGR
+1104 AEIIKPFIRGR
-1115 DVQRW
+1115 DIKRW
-1120 CATPEDQ
+1120 KVEPQDL
-1127 WLIFIPWHF
+1127 WVIFTRHGI
-1136 PLHEDTSIAQAS
+1136 EIEQ
-1148 SQAERLFRRDFPAV
+1148 FPAV
-1162 YSHLKQFMPQLQG
+1162 LSYLKPFKKRLMPRPDAWDESRQG
-1175 RDQRETGILYEW
+1175 VWPGRKEGSYKWFEIQDNVAYWQ
-1187 YALQRFREF
+1187 
-1196 WREFETPKIVLR
+1196 EFESSKIVYPDIALSPQ
-1208 RFMDKPTY
+1208 F
-1216 AYDDRGFYINNA
+1216 AWEDRGFFTGDTTFFIPSPPRH
-1228 LSIVAGATPFLACVL
+1228 LLAVL
-1243 NSPCTWWFLKAT
+1243 NSSACSWFFS
-1255 CTDLQGGFIQAHN
+1255 QISPSIQN
-1268 NNQAP
+1268 GYYRFKSIYCKQ
-1273 IPIPKA
+1273 IPIPA
-1279 TDDERTAL
+1279 TQANQADAL
-1287 DGLGRV
+1287 SSLAV
-1293 LCVSAAGGFG
+1293 IVAASQQSGGK
-1303 ARFEQ
+1303 FEQ

-1337 HITRLSA
+1337 HITRLGM
-1344 LQGPALQTEAEALA
+1344 LEGPALQTEAEALA

-1370 MLFDLQALDVVRTI
+1370 MLFDLKALDVARII

>member
-1 MADTLAQRLQQV
+1 MADAHAQRLQQI
-13 ASALESFQQQPL
+13 ASALDSFNQQPL
-25 PLAAE
+25 PLATAA
-30 GLLKTLGYSSD
+30 LLKTLGYSSD
-41 KRIDLGNKP
+41 KTIDLGSQP
-50 TDFVAKLRQFSQTPS
+50 ADFVARLRRFSQTQS
-65 AFEDARAEVAS
+65 AFDDARAEVAQ
-76 WRSAHFLFQLTN
+76 WHSAHFLFQLTN

-99 SFSTAD
+99 SFSTAA
-105 SVHAQQLESFLF
+105 SVHAQQLESFVF
-117 LAIALDGE
+117 LAIALNGE

-141 AFPMPAIVMFQ
+141 GFPMPAIVVFH
-152 HGNRLSVAVIDRR
+152 HGGRLSIAVIDRR

-172 RDVMTDRISIIKD
+172 RDVVTDRISIIKD
-185 IRCSQPHAAHLRI
+185 ISFNQPHAAHLRI

-203 ADTLA
+203 ADTLS

-223 WLSAL
+223 WLNAL

-269 VIRLLTR
+269 VIRMLTR
-276 LIFVWFIKEKGLVPD
+276 LIFVWFIKEKGLVPE
-291 RLFDAQALSSFLK
+291 RLFDGQALGGILK

-309 PDGFGYYQAI
+309 PDGHGYYQAV

-327 LNVELGDDEQ
+327 LNVELGDDEH

-345 DTKVVSEH
+345 DTKAVSEH

-366 KEPDEALDK
+366 NNPDQALDE

-391 DRELTEPDLKRDPTQ
+391 DRELTELELKRDPSK
-406 RRFATEEKARSKT
+406 RKFATEEKARTKT

-442 FFGSTKADLSGP
+442 FFGSTRADLSSA
-454 LGDTKRSRDVEVKGL
+454 LGDTKRSRDIEVNGL

-510 DTKTSARKQS
+510 DTKTSARRQS

-533 VDEALVVAFSNALL
+533 VDEALVVSFSNAF
-547 GAHAGTLAGHPAS
+547 ASTAAMPAPDR
-560 HRAPTVNDVLDLGTS
+560 RATTVNAVLDLGPGG
-575 SGDLALDAPDVPDA
+575 GDLDLGVSSTLASDEGDASPA
-589 PDGDVVDATPDRPQ
+589 PVSDDGM
-603 ADGTATR
+603 ATR
-610 LRHLLGYREEA
+610 LRRLLGYREEA
-621 HRFSAPEVETLI
+621 HRFSVPEVETLI
-633 AAIEQLKVL
+633 GAIEQLKVL

-699 RVDDAQAAFRKFDTT
+699 RVDDAEAALRKFDAT

-759 KREGLDNFGLTSLPN
+759 KRDGLDNFGLTSLPN

-788 PRQGKQQSLLDD
+788 PRQDKQKSLLDD
-800 PRIAEVEEA
+800 PRIAEVEGA

-814 AGYFSARTRRIKLA
+814 AGYFSARTRRTKLA
-828 RRERIQLLHD
+828 RRERIQQLHD
-838 RLCALLQ
+838 QLCALLQ

-851 VADAR
+851 GADAQ

-866 NAHAGFFDVEWMF
+866 NAHARFFDVEWMF
-879 GMHRDARHGE
+879 GMHRDPLHDE

-915 KLYECASG
+915 RLYECASG

-966 RGHARL
+966 RSHAKL

-981 AVFTALAYPTIV
+981 AVFAALAYPTIV

-999 LPLNPPPEADKV
+999 MPLNPPPEADAV
-1011 RALNWS
+1011 LALNWS
-1017 KEQEVE
+1017 KEGPVD
-1023 QFPMVFAS
+1023 QFPLVFAKE
-1031 TAFAVPQSELK
+1031 AFLVSQAELK
-1042 PGGWQLEPPVQRQL
+1042 SEGWQLEPPLKRQL
-1056 LQRLRIAGTPLG
+1056 LQRMRLGGVPLG
-1068 DYCKGRFY
+1068 EYCDGHFY
-1076 YGIKTGLNEAFV
+1076 YGIKTGLNEAFI
-1088 IDGARRNE
+1088 IDGEQRAQ
-1096 LIAKDARS
+1096 LIFEDPS
-1104 AEIIKPYLRGR
+1104 SSEIIKPFIRGR
-1115 DVQRW
+1115 DIKRW
-1120 CATPEDQ
+1120 KVEPQDLWIVFTRHGVEIEQ
-1127 WLIFIPWHF
+1127 
-1136 PLHEDTSIAQAS
+1136 
-1148 SQAERLFRRDFPAV
+1148 FPAILS
-1162 YSHLKQFMPQLQG
+1162 YLKPFKKRLMPRPNAWDESRQG
-1175 RDQRETGILYEW
+1175 VWPGRKEGGYKWFEIQDNVAYWQ
-1187 YALQRFREF
+1187 
-1196 WREFETPKIVLR
+1196 EFESPKIVYPDIALSPQ
-1208 RFMDKPTY
+1208 F
-1216 AYDDRGFYINNA
+1216 AWEDRGFFTGDTTFFIPSPPRH
-1228 LSIVAGATPFLACVL
+1228 LLAVL
-1243 NSPCTWWFLKAT
+1243 NSSACSWFFS
-1255 CTDLQGGFIQAHN
+1255 QISPSIQN
-1268 NNQAP
+1268 GYYRFKSIYCKQ
-1273 IPIPKA
+1273 IPIPVTQVSQA
-1279 TDDERTAL
+1279 A
-1287 DGLGRV
+1287 V
-1293 LCVSAAGGFG
+1293 LSSLAVVVAASQQSGGK
-1303 ARFEQ
+1303 FEQ

-1319 PEDLHAAGI
+1319 PDDLHAVGI
-1328 RLFDACERE
+1328 QLFDACERE
-1337 HITRLSA
+1337 HVTRLAA
-1344 LQGPALQTEAEALA
+1344 LQGAALQTESEALA

-1370 MLFDLQALDVVRTI
+1370 MLFDLQSLDVVRVI

>member
-1 MADTLAQRLQQV
+1 MADEQRLRLQRIS
-13 ASALESFQQQPL
+13 SALESFSQQPL
-25 PLAAE
+25 PIAAT
-30 GLLKTLGYSSD
+30 GLLRTLGYSSD
-41 KRIDLGNKP
+41 KTIDLGSRP
-50 TDFVAKLRQFSQTPS
+50 AEFMARLRQFSQTPA
-65 AFEDARAEVAS
+65 AFDEARAALPQ

-88 DEIPSLMLGQR
+88 EEIPSLMLGQR
-99 SFSTAD
+99 SFSTAA
-105 SVHAQQLESFLF
+105 SVLGQQIESFVF
-117 LAIALDGE
+117 LAIELDGE

-130 ALARITRELNR
+130 ALARIARELNR
-141 AFPMPAIVMFQ
+141 AFPMPAIVALR
-152 HGNRLSVAVIDRR
+152 HGGRLSVAVIDRR
-165 AHKRDAA
+165 AHKRDPA

-185 IRCSQPHAAHLRI
+185 IRLDRPHAAHLRI

-203 ADTLA
+203 AEDLG
-208 ESAKRPSNFR
+208 ESARRPTNFR

-228 SVQELNKKF
+228 SVQELNKNF
-237 YTELAHWYFWARTQV
+237 YTELAHWYFWARTQM

-259 KDDEGFQSIA
+259 KDDEGFESIA

-276 LIFVWFIKEKGLVPD
+276 LIFVWFIKEKGLVPE
-291 RLFDAQALSSFLK
+291 RLFDPQALGGYLR
-304 ESPLE
+304 ESPLA
-309 PDGFGYYQAI
+309 PDGRGYYQAI

-327 LNVELGDDEQ
+327 LNVELGDDDK
-337 GRARRRWA
+337 GCARRRWA
-345 DTKVVSEH
+345 DTKASSAH

-360 RFSEQF
+360 RFAEQF
-366 KEPDEALDK
+366 KNPNQALDE
-375 LFGSVPFLNG
+375 LFGAVPFLNG

-391 DRELTEPDLKRDPTQ
+391 DRELTEPDLKRDPAL
-406 RRFATEEKARSKT
+406 RKFATEEKTRT
-419 YLVLRADGFSRR
+419 RTFLVLRADGFSRR
-431 AESQARVPNRI
+431 ADSQARVPNRI
-442 FFGSTKADLSGP
+442 FFGRTRADLSSVY
-454 LGDTKRSRDVEVKGL
+454 GDTKRNRDIEIKGL

-510 DTKTSARKQS
+510 DTKTTARKQS

-533 VDEALVVAFSNALL
+533 VDEALIVAFSNALRS
-547 GAHAGTLAGHPAS
+547 AS
-560 HRAPTVNDVLDLGTS
+560 GSPTSAPPVRRRARSVNAVLDLGPGG
-575 SGDLALDAPDVPDA
+575 GDLALETPATPA
-589 PDGDVVDATPDRPQ
+589 HEDGDASGKTPDN
-603 ADGTATR
+603 DTAAR
-610 LRHLLGYREEA
+610 LRHLLGYREEV
-621 HRFSAPEVETLI
+621 HRFSTAEVDTLI
-633 AAIEQLKVL
+633 DAIEQLKVL

-654 VLAKLVHVLRKL
+654 MLAKLVHVLRKL
-666 DPDNRLWRARN
+666 DPDNRRWRARN
-677 RAPLEAQLAAAKTT
+677 RAPLEANLATVKDT

-699 RVDDAQAAFRKFDTT
+699 RVDDAEAALCKFDTT

-759 KREGLDNFGLTSLPN
+759 KRDGQDNYGLTSLPN

-788 PRQGKQQSLLDD
+788 PRQDKQKSLLDD
-800 PRIAEVEEA
+800 PRIAEVEDE

-814 AGYFSARTRRIKLA
+814 AGYFSARTRRTKLA
-828 RRERIQLLHD
+828 KRERIQMLHD
-838 RLCALLQ
+838 RLCELLQ

-851 VADAR
+851 RDDAR

-879 GMHRDARHGE
+879 GLHRDARHDE

-904 EELADYKPQFK
+904 EELADYKPLFK

-966 RGHARL
+966 RSHARL

-993 IAQKRD
+993 IAQKRES
-999 LPLNPPPEADKV
+999 PLNPPPTSDEV
-1011 RALNWS
+1011 LALNWS
-1017 KEQEVE
+1017 KEQPVDEFPLVFE
-1023 QFPMVFAS
+1023 QE
-1031 TAFAVPQSELK
+1031 AFVVPQRELK
-1042 PGGWQLEPPVQRQL
+1042 TDGWQLEPPLKRQL
-1056 LQRLRIAGTPLG
+1056 LQRLRRAGTPLG
-1068 DYCKGRFY
+1068 EYCEGRFY

-1088 IDGARRNE
+1088 IDGVRRAQ
-1096 LIAKDARS
+1096 LIADDPKS
-1104 AEIIKPYLRGR
+1104 AEVIKAYLRGR
-1115 DVQRW
+1115 DVKRW
-1120 CATPEDQ
+1120 RATSEDL
-1127 WLIFIPWHF
+1127 WLLYIPWHF
-1136 PLHEDTSIAQAS
+1136 PLHLDSSIVGAS
-1148 SQAERLFRRDFPAV
+1148 KEAERAFRSQYPAV
-1162 YSHLKQFMPQLQG
+1162 FSHLKGFKPELAA
-1175 RDQRETGILYEW
+1175 RNAAETGIRYEW
-1187 YALQRFREF
+1187 YALQRWGADYWQEF
-1196 WREFETPKIVLR
+1196 VEPKIVLG
-1208 RFMDKPTY
+1208 RFMDKATY
-1216 AYDDRGFYINNA
+1216 AFDADGRYPNNA
-1228 LSIVAGATPFLACVL
+1228 LSMIAGATPFLACVL
-1243 NSPCTWWFLKAT
+1243 NSSTSWWFLKST

-1273 IPIPKA
+1273 IPIPSSSA
-1279 TDDERTAL
+1279 TQRSLL
-1287 DGLGRV
+1287 DAIGQTLASGL
-1293 LCVSAAGGFG
+1293 LLNTT

-1319 PEDLHAAGI
+1319 PDDLHAAGI

-1337 HITRLSA
+1337 NVAGLGT
-1344 LQGPALQTEAEALA
+1344 LQGAALQTEAEALA
-1358 ERIFSNSHPIYA
+1358 EHIFSNSHPIYA
-1370 MLFDLQALDVVRTI
+1370 MLFDLQALDVVRII
-1384 EARD
+1384 EERD

>member
-1 MADTLAQRLQQV
+1 MADAQAQRLQQI
-13 ASALESFQQQPL
+13 ASALDSFNQRPL
-25 PLAAE
+25 QLAAA

-41 KRIDLGNKP
+41 KTIDLGSRP
-50 TDFVAKLRQFSQTPS
+50 ADFVARLRQFSHTPS
-65 AFEDARAEVAS
+65 AFDDARAEVAQ
-76 WRSAHFLFQLTN
+76 WLSAHFLFQLTN

-99 SFSTAD
+99 SFSTAA
-105 SVHAQQLESFLF
+105 SVHAQQLESFVF
-117 LAIALDGE
+117 LSLSLDGE

-130 ALARITRELNR
+130 ALARIARELNR
-141 AFPMPAIVMFQ
+141 AFPMPAIVVFR
-152 HGNRLSVAVIDRR
+152 HGSRLSIAVIDRR

-185 IRCSQPHAAHLRI
+185 IRLSQPHAAHLRI

-203 ADTLA
+203 ADTLS

-223 WLSAL
+223 WLNAL

-276 LIFVWFIKEKGLVPD
+276 LIFVWFIKEKGLVPE
-291 RLFDAQALSSFLK
+291 RLFDAQALGSYLK

-309 PDGFGYYQAI
+309 PGGCGYYQAI

-337 GRARRRWA
+337 GRTRRRWA
-345 DTKVVSEH
+345 DTKAVSEH

-366 KEPDEALDK
+366 NNPDQALDE
-375 LFGSVPFLNG
+375 LFGTVPFLNG

-406 RRFATEEKARSKT
+406 RQFATEEKARTKT

-442 FFGSTKADLSGP
+442 FFGSTQADLSSA
-454 LGDTKRSRDVEVKGL
+454 LGETKRSRDIEVKGL

-533 VDEALVVAFSNALL
+533 VDEALVVAFSNAF
-547 GAHAGTLAGHPAS
+547 AGTAPAPAPDR
-560 HRAPTVNDVLDLGTS
+560 RATTVNAVLDLGPGG
-575 SGDLALDAPDVPDA
+575 GDLDLDAPATLASDHDGAA
-589 PDGDVVDATPDRPQ
+589 PARDDSL
-603 ADGTATR
+603 ATR

-621 HRFSAPEVETLI
+621 HRFSTPEAETLI
-633 AAIEQLKVL
+633 STIEQLKVL

-677 RAPLEAQLAAAKTT
+677 RAGLEKQLLIAKNET
-691 PDPASRAQ
+691 PDPAARAQ
-699 RVDDAQAAFRKFDTT
+699 RVDDAEAALRKFDAT

-788 PRQGKQQSLLDD
+788 PRQDKQKSLLDD

-814 AGYFSARTRRIKLA
+814 AGYFSARTRRTKLA
-828 RRERIQLLHD
+828 RRERIQQLHD

-851 VADAR
+851 GADAQ

-866 NAHAGFFDVEWMF
+866 NARAGFFDVEWMF

-904 EELADYKPQFK
+904 EELADYKPLFK

-950 NKWYRAGYG
+950 NKWYRSGYG
-959 KALRTYL
+959 KALRTYMRSHSKL
-966 RGHARL
+966 M
-972 LSIIDFGDE
+972 SIIDFGDE

-999 LPLNPPPEADKV
+999 MPLNPPPEADEV
-1011 RALNWS
+1011 LALNWS

-1023 QFPMVFAS
+1023 QFPMVFSDA
-1031 TAFAVPQSELK
+1031 AFAVPQRELK
-1042 PGGWQLEPPVQRQL
+1042 ADGWQLEPPAKRRL
-1056 LQRLRIAGTPLG
+1056 LQRMRLAGTPLG
-1068 DYCKGRFY
+1068 EYCKGHFY
-1076 YGIKTGLNEAFV
+1076 YGLKTGLNEAFV
-1088 IDGARRNE
+1088 VDGTRRAE
-1096 LIAKDARS
+1096 LIATDQRS
-1104 AEIIKPYLRGR
+1104 AEVIKPYLRGR
-1115 DVQRW
+1115 DVKRW
-1120 CATPEDQ
+1120 STKPQDL
-1127 WLIFIPWHF
+1127 WVIFIPWHF
-1136 PLHEDTSIAQAS
+1136 PLHEDASITEASAQA
-1148 SQAERLFRRDFPAV
+1148 EKLFRKNYPAI
-1162 YSHLKQFMPQLQG
+1162 YEHLRQFMPQLKS
-1175 RDQRETGILYEW
+1175 RDQTETGIRYEW

-1196 WREFETPKIVLR
+1196 WREFERPKIIYPDIYLHQS
-1208 RFMDKPTY
+1208 FSWDSQGYYPANTCYFIPTDQKWLCGLLN
-1216 AYDDRGFYINNA
+1216 APAIEWFYEQIANR
-1228 LSIVAGATPFLACVL
+1228 I
-1243 NSPCTWWFLKAT
+1243 
-1255 CTDLQGGFIQAHN
+1255 QGGYLRAFSDRMQTV
-1268 NNQAP
+1268 P
-1273 IPIPKA
+1273 IPPASLAQQSIIESLVTAVIEIDDPK
-1279 TDDERTAL
+1279 
-1287 DGLGRV
+1287 V
-1293 LCVSAAGGFG
+1293 
-1303 ARFEQ
+1303 EQ

-1319 PEDLHAAGI
+1319 PDDLRAAGI

-1337 HITRLSA
+1337 HITRLA
-1344 LQGPALQTEAEALA
+1344 TLQGAALQTESAALA
-1358 ERIFSNSHPIYA
+1358 ERIFSNNHPIYA
-1370 MLFDLQALDVVRTI
+1370 MLFDLQALDVVRII

>member
-1 MADTLAQRLQQV
+1 
-13 ASALESFQQQPL
+13 
-25 PLAAE
+25 
-30 GLLKTLGYSSD
+30 
-41 KRIDLGNKP
+41 
-50 TDFVAKLRQFSQTPS
+50 
-65 AFEDARAEVAS
+65 
-76 WRSAHFLFQLTN
+76 
-88 DEIPSLMLGQR
+88 
-99 SFSTAD
+99 
-105 SVHAQQLESFLF
+105 
-117 LAIALDGE
+117 
-125 DWSRS
+125 
-130 ALARITRELNR
+130 
-141 AFPMPAIVMFQ
+141 MPAIVVFR
-152 HGNRLSVAVIDRR
+152 HGSRLSIAVIDRR

-185 IRCSQPHAAHLRI
+185 IRFSQPHAAHLRI

-203 ADTLA
+203 ADTLS

-223 WLSAL
+223 WLNAL

-276 LIFVWFIKEKGLVPD
+276 LIFVWFIKEKGLVPE
-291 RLFDAQALSSFLK
+291 RLFDAQALGGFLK

-309 PDGFGYYQAI
+309 SDGCGYYQAI

-327 LNVELGDDEQ
+327 LNVELGDDER

-345 DTKVVSEH
+345 ADTKAANEH

-366 KEPDEALDK
+366 KKPDQALDE
-375 LFGSVPFLNG
+375 LFGGVPFLNG

-391 DRELTEPDLKRDPTQ
+391 DRELSESDLKRDPEQ
-406 RRFATEEKARSKT
+406 RKLATEEKTRSKN

-431 AESQARVPNRI
+431 ADSQARVPNRI
-442 FFGSTKADLSGP
+442 FFGRTRADLSSA
-454 LGDTKRSRDVEVKGL
+454 LGDTKRSRDIEVKGL

-510 DTKTSARKQS
+510 DTKKNARKQS

-533 VDEALVVAFSNALL
+533 VDEALVVAFSNAL
-547 GAHAGTLAGHPAS
+547 ASTAPAPAS
-560 HRAPTVNDVLDLGTS
+560 GRRAPAVNAVLDLGPGG
-575 SGDLALDAPDVPDA
+575 GDLDLDTPATLASDEDDAAP
-589 PDGDVVDATPDRPQ
+589 ATARD
-603 ADGTATR
+603 DGTATR

-633 AAIEQLKVL
+633 SAIEQLKVL

-677 RAPLEAQLAAAKTT
+677 RTPLEAQLAAAKTT

-699 RVDDAQAAFRKFDTT
+699 RVDDADAALRKFEMT

-730 KCIHGVDIQPIAVQI
+730 KCIHGVDREPIAVQI

-774 LETKIVAADSLLPI
+774 LETKIVAADSLLSI
-788 PRQGKQQSLLDD
+788 PRQDKQKSLLDD

-814 AGYFSARTRRIKLA
+814 AGYFSARTRRTKLA
-828 RRERIQLLHD
+828 RRERIQQLHD

-851 VADAR
+851 GADAR

-879 GMHRDARHGE
+879 GMHRDPLHDE

-950 NKWYRAGYG
+950 NKWYRSGYG
-959 KALRTYL
+959 KALRAYMRSHSKL
-966 RGHARL
+966 M
-972 LSIIDFGDE
+972 SIIDFGDE

-999 LPLNPPPEADKV
+999 MPLNPPPEADEV
-1011 RALNWS
+1011 LALNWS
-1017 KEQEVE
+1017 KEQPVE
-1023 QFPMVFAS
+1023 QFPLVFLES
-1031 TAFAVPQSELK
+1031 AFAVPQNELK
-1042 PGGWQLEPPVQRQL
+1042 IEGWQLETPVKRRL
-1056 LQRLRIAGTPLG
+1056 LQRMRLAGMPLG
-1068 DYCKGRFY
+1068 DYCGGRFY
-1076 YGIKTGLNEAFV
+1076 YGIKTGFNDAFIV
-1088 IDGARRNE
+1088 DGERRAQLVADDPN
-1096 LIAKDARS
+1096 AAS
-1104 AEIIKPYLRGR
+1104 IIRPLLRGR
-1115 DVQRW
+1115 DLKRWRVEFADWHLIRIESSENRKHPWSGMPAREAERSFARSFPSVRDFFHQHRQALVDRYDQGKYFWELRACAYWAEFEQPKIIYPDISQVPQFSWDSMGYYGADTTFFVRYESNHLVALLNSSVTQWALSQISPNVQNGYFRFKTQY
-1120 CATPEDQ
+1120 CEQ
-1127 WLIFIPWHF
+1127 LSIP
-1136 PLHEDTSIAQAS
+1136 AAS
-1148 SQAERLFRRDFPAV
+1148 SRQQALL
-1162 YSHLKQFMPQLQG
+1162 S
-1175 RDQRETGILYEW
+1175 
-1187 YALQRFREF
+1187 AL
-1196 WREFETPKIVLR
+1196 T
-1208 RFMDKPTY
+1208 
-1216 AYDDRGFYINNA
+1216 
-1228 LSIVAGATPFLACVL
+1228 VARVG
-1243 NSPCTWWFLKAT
+1243 
-1255 CTDLQGGFIQAHN
+1255 
-1268 NNQAP
+1268 
-1273 IPIPKA
+1273 
-1279 TDDERTAL
+1279 L
-1287 DGLGRV
+1287 DP
-1293 LCVSAAGGFG
+1293 
-1303 ARFEQ
+1303 RFEQ

-1319 PEDLHAAGI
+1319 PDDLHAAGI

-1337 HITRLSA
+1337 HITRLA
-1344 LQGPALQTEAEALA
+1344 TLQGAALQTEAEALA

-1370 MLFDLQALDVVRTI
+1370 MLFDLQALDVVRII